1 MLYNI
6 SVGVNPLF
14 ITKDAIEKGI
24 EGDYFL

>member
-6 SVGVNPLF
+6 SVGGKPLF